1 MVRTYFTT
9 KFIFRV
15 QLGSEGYNSST
26 FFVLLFLKSIIIIY
40 LNAIEYFYINNYLSN
55 VSNED

>member
-15 QLGSEGYNSST
+15 QLGSEGYNSLM

-40 LNAIEYFYINNYLSN
+40 LNANEYYFVNNYLSN
-55 VSNED
+55 VSNKD